1 MKSKNE
7 IKYKG
12 KITIEDKLVV
22 SDPCYTLN
30 TWCMAVLENVL
41 SGKYRC
47 YMSCIDDN
55 VSKILVI
62 HEGYNVDEETINVE
76 EPVDIGVDSGQAG
89 FYNYE
94 YFKQYS
100 DMRNLDEMRWRK
112 EYYTPICDLTYHTE
126 ENLNYKKEVKEY
138 EDKINQLEEELL
150 IYDKE
155 SDKYIE
161 LNKEFCS
168 LLSSKINI
176 ETRRYFYV
184 SDGGILK
191 EKAFVSSSG
200 YGDGGYNCY
209 TKKNEDGKIIAA
221 KVIFIEDEEEDEE

>member
-1 MKSKNE
+1 M
-7 IKYKG
+7 IYKG
-12 KITIEDKLVV
+12 QIKIEDKLVV

-41 SGKYRC
+41 PGNYKCFLEKTEEGS
-47 YMSCIDDN
+47 
-55 VSKILVI
+55 VSEILSEILIVHENYKINKEDVNNW
-62 HEGYNVDEETINVE
+62 EDY
-76 EPVDIGVDSGQAG
+76 DIGVDSGQAG
-89 FYNYE
+89 FYNYS

-100 DMRNLDEMRWRK
+100 DMRNLDEARWRE
-112 EYYTPICDLTYHTE
+112 EYYTPICDLTYHIE

-155 SDKYIE
+155 NDKYIE

-221 KVIFIEDEEEDEE
+221 KVIFIGEEEEDEE